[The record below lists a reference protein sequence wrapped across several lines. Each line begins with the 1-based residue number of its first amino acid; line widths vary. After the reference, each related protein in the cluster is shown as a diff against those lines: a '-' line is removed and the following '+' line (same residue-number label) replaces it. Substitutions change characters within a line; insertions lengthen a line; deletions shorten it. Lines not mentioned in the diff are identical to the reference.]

1 MRLTFA
7 ILLVLLIGL
16 QVRLWAGNGGLV
28 GLWRLE
34 DTLAEQRQT
43 NATLRE
49 RNQALEAEVRDLKSG
64 LEAVEE
70 RARNELGMTRPGEV
84 FYQVV
89 EEP

>member
-1 MRLTFA
+1 VRLTFS
-7 ILLVLLIGL
+7 ILLLLLIAL
-16 QVRLWAGNGGLV
+16 QARLWAGHGSLNE
-28 GLWRLE
+28 LWRLE

-43 NATLRE
+43 NAGLRE

-70 RARNELGMTRPGEV
+70 RARSELGMTRPGEV